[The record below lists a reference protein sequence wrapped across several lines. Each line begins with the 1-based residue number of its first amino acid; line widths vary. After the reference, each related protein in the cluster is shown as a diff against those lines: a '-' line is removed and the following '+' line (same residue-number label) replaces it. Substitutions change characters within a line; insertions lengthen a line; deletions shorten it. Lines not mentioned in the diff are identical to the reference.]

1 MQFPEATATLR
12 RSGRWT
18 VQLGAGGFRELL
30 RLQKTPSSKH
40 HDELEA
46 QLGLLALS
54 LGRTLATLATL
65 HGQTSYLVRVS
76 LKETTPSQTSMA
88 EVPPYRVRGSVLV
101 ECEAT
106 RDTVQRY
113 LDEALQKDPYL
124 LSLAPTV
131 RLDELRVA
139 VRSSIQLRVT

>member
-1 MQFPEATATLR
+1 MRFPEATAILR

-18 VQLGAGGFRELL
+18 VQLGSGRFWELL
-30 RLQKTPSSKH
+30 RLQKTRSSEH

-54 LGRTLATLATL
+54 LGRTLATLAAL
-65 HGQTSYLVRVS
+65 HGQTSHLVRVS
-76 LKETTPSQTSMA
+76 LKETTPSQPSVD
-88 EVPPYRVRGSVLV
+88 ELPPYRVRGSVMV

-106 RDTVQRY
+106 RDAVQRY
-113 LDEALQKDPYL
+113 LDEALQKDPFL